1 MIRAVDE
8 LMTRWAEELHGPDRH
23 VLASTGG
30 STLARL
36 IDSKGMLISRT
47 SGIGDLSSVSADI
60 EVIVSRHL
68 PEPLRLLA
76 RVHYLDH
83 DSPNSMKWRRCGCG
97 RSQYYKRLSLLHAA
111 VAELLV
117 GRRKAA

>member
-8 LMTRWAEELHGPDRH
+8 LMTRWAEELHGPDSRLL
-23 VLASTGG
+23 VTAGG
-30 STLARL
+30 SPLGRL
-36 IDSKGMLISRT
+36 IDNKGVLISRCR
-47 SGIGDLSSVSADI
+47 GQGALESVSADI
-60 EVIVSRHL
+60 ELIVNKHL
-68 PEPLRLLA
+68 PPPLQRLAL
-76 RVHYLDH
+76 VHYLDH
-83 DSPNSMKWRRCGCG
+83 DSPNSVKWERCGCG